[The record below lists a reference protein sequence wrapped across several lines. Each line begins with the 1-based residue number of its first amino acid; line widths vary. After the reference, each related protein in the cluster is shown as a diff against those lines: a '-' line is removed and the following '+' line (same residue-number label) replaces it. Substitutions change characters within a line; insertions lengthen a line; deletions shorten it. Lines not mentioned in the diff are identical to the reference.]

1 MKPEICVI
9 KIGAPIDE
17 RTFYFLIQ
25 FAPPEKKARILRQRI
40 KQNADNMAVGAALA
54 KYIVWKAFHIPT
66 DKQNIAYGTH
76 GKPYLRDYP
85 NVHFNISHSGQ
96 YVVCAVADRPVGI
109 DVQVIGAYRP
119 DVAARVCTGKE
130 LARLGA
136 SDDPAVEFTKLWTQ
150 KEANLKMLG
159 YGITGGIRE
168 LPTGDETQIKTTILP
183 NAVISV
189 AYR

>member
-1 MKPEICVI
+1 MNPEICVI

-17 RTFYFLIQ
+17 RPFYFLIQ

-54 KYIVWKAFHIPT
+54 KYMVWKAFHIPT

-76 GKPYLRDYP
+76 GKPYLRDHP

-109 DVQVIGAYRP
+109 DVQVIREYQP
-119 DVAARVCTGKE
+119 DVAARVCRRGK
-130 LARLGA
+130 LAGIEA

-168 LPTGDETQIKTTILP
+168 LPTGDEAQIKTTILP
-183 NAVISV
+183 NAVLSV